1 MATLKVK
8 LRPSSVGNKKG
19 TIYYQL
25 THRRKVRQITSSV
38 HLLPQDWD
46 GETQCVRPSVADSGK
61 LQNRIDADL
70 RLLRRMIRRREA
82 VGDDYDVDE
91 IVAGFRQPHS
101 RQYVLSY
108 LRDQIVGLRNARR
121 LGTARN
127 YERTLN
133 SFSQFLGGDDIPFG
147 MMTELLV
154 HDYGVYLEQRGIVR
168 NSISFYMRILRSVY
182 NKAVRQHY
190 VEQTFPFQNVYTGID
205 RTRKRAVGEEVI
217 RQLYRLDL
225 GGQPALD
232 FARDLFIFS
241 YCTRGMAFVDMAYL
255 KKRDVSN
262 GTICYMRHKTRQLLC
277 IKVEAPLSCILDKY
291 ALRTQG
297 SPFVFP
303 ILRGRDA
310 EEDFKAYQTALNTQ
324 NRMLRKLAQLLP
336 EYCKL
341 TSYTS
346 RHTWATAAR
355 DHNVPLSVI
364 SAGLGHT
371 SERTT
376 RIYLTMLENSVI
388 DSANHLLLQN
398 LQ

>member
-46 GETQCVRPSVADSGK
+46 GETQCVRPSVVDSGE

-70 RLLRRMIRRREA
+70 RLLRRMIRCREA

-91 IVAGFRQPHS
+91 IVAGFRRPHS

-108 LRDQIVGLRNARR
+108 LRDQIVWLRNARR

-225 GGQPALD
+225 GRQPALD

-241 YCTRGMAFVDMAYL
+241 YCSRGMAFVDMAYL
-255 KKRDVSN
+255 KKRNVSN

-277 IKVEAPLSCILDKY
+277 IKVETPLSCILDKY